1 MTTTPLRIAQIAPLA
16 ERVPPLKYGGTERV
30 VAALTNELVRR
41 GHDVTLFATGDSE
54 TLATLDA
61 LVPSGLRLVH
71 GIQMPRDMHPPQMI
85 ELGRV
90 FERADEFDVIHSHV
104 DFFTFPFARFVR
116 TPVLTT
122 MHGRLD
128 LPTLPMIFDA
138 YPDAAVNSISRHQ
151 RRPIPQAHWV
161 GNVYHGLDLAHL
173 RVGDGGDGYFAFL
186 GRISPDKGITQAI
199 AIAKRTGI
207 PLKIAAKVDDDHP
220 EYFDLIADEIDGT
233 LIDWIGEISD
243 DEKSDFLG
251 NARALLF
258 PIQWPEPFGLT
269 MIEAMAC
276 GTPVL
281 ATPCGS
287 VPEIV
292 IDGVTGYIRPT
303 VDGLVEAVSHL
314 DAIDRAT
321 CRAQVEQHFSARSMA
336 IGYEHLYELLISE
349 RAQQETLV
357 PLRRAESMQI
367 AD

>member
-1 MTTTPLRIAQIAPLA
+1 MGTNQLRIAQIAPLA

-54 TLATLDA
+54 TLARLVP
-61 LVPSGLRLVH
+61 LVPSGLRLLP
-71 GIQMPRDMHPPQMI
+71 GLEMPRDIHPPQMLQ
-85 ELGRV
+85 LGRI

-104 DFFTFPFARFVR
+104 DFFTFPFTRFVR

-128 LPTLPMIFDA
+128 LPTLPLIFDA

-151 RRPIPQAHWV
+151 QRPLPQARWV
-161 GNVYHGLDLAHL
+161 GNVYNGIDLSHL
-173 RVGDGGDGYFAFL
+173 HVGDGSGDYFAFL
-186 GRISPDKGITQAI
+186 GRVSPHKGIVQAI
-199 AIAKRTGI
+199 EIAKRTGI

-220 EYFDLIADEIDGT
+220 EYFDLVKDEIDGRT
-233 LIDWIGEISD
+233 VEWIGEIGD
-243 DEKSDFLG
+243 ADKSDFLG

-292 IDGVTGYIRPT
+292 IDGITGFIRPT
-303 VDGLVEAVSHL
+303 VDGLVEAA
-314 DAIDRAT
+314 DALGEIDRAT
-321 CRAQVEQHFSARSMA
+321 CRMQVEQHFSAQSMTV
-336 IGYEHLYELLISE
+336 GYEHLYDLLINE
-349 RAQQETLV
+349 QMPGLTPFRVET
-357 PLRRAESMQI
+357 AHA